1 MKLESN
7 KANSQL
13 ESVFGLSSGSGLEA
27 ELLNLFDFKLENDI
41 SLQPQTTA
49 QEFSLEVSLMMRKM
63 DNAGVGGV
71 GKDLPDYP
79 AAKTLEERASIESF
93 LTDPTRVPLHLGMLS
108 FSEFT
113 TLTLASRRCIFS
125 ASTA

>member
-7 KANSQL
+7 TANLQL
-13 ESVFGLSSGSGLEA
+13 ESGFGLSSGSGLEA

-63 DNAGVGGV
+63 DNAGAGV

-79 AAKTLEERASIESF
+79 AAKTLEEKASIESF

-108 FSEFT
+108 LLEFT
-113 TLTLASRRCIFS
+113 TLLLTSRRCIFS